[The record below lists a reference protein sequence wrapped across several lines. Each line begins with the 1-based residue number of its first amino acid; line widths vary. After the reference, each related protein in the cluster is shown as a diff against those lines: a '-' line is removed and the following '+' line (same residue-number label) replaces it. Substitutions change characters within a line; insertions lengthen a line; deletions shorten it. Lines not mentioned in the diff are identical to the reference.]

1 MIRLQ
6 YHDAIQFMNYS
17 VAIENAKYDRNTLT
31 FAFGFVLRREVET
44 APYEAALRKISSVFI
59 NLEVPKLVRTDDY
72 NYSHIFVLY
81 DCSYSA
87 TYYS

>member
-1 MIRLQ
+1 MDMIWLQ

-81 DCSYSA
+81 DCSYLL
-87 TYYS
+87 